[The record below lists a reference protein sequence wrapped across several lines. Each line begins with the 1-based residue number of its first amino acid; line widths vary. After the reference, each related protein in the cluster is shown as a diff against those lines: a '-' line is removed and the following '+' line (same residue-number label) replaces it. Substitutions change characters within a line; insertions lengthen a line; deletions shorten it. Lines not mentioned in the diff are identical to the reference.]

1 MPQKSPPEIDIDLI
15 KTDPIRALNQS
26 RTNAGPQRD
35 HIEEELNYPS
45 KIPNPNSSISVNIN
59 KQIQHNPPFK
69 PTKTGS
75 RKQQQHNSWSK
86 SSTNSTTQ
94 QLHNIG
100 SIQLNSPNS
109 EP

>member
-26 RTNAGPQRD
+26 HTNAGPQRD

-59 KQIQHNPPFK
+59 KQIQHNPQFQ
-69 PTKTGS
+69 PTKNWKPKT
-75 RKQQQHNSWSK
+75 
-86 SSTNSTTQ
+86 TTTQ
-94 QLHNIG
+94 QLLSG
-100 SIQLNSPNS
+100 RK
-109 EP
+109 